1 MMFFVELVRSVA
13 PPGSLLDGRPRV
25 GGASDPPYDRATFA
39 RNDTMASKTQREA
52 KYGPAR

>member
-1 MMFFVELVRSVA
+1 MFFVELVRSVA